1 MANDTVMIYEILE
14 AIGKQPSI
22 KKKIQIL
29 KNMDC
34 PALRHILKGAFDP
47 NVKWLLPP
55 GTPPNFKPDDAPAGL
70 QFQSIHQQTPKFYL
84 FVQAGVDS
92 GKCPDLKQAKREQI
106 FVQMLE
112 SLHAKE
118 AQLLIDMKDQNVR
131 YNGLTPKL
139 INEAFP
145 GLISETGKWQ

>member
-1 MANDTVMIYEILE
+1 MIILLKMICEYCSNLYKIFRKGKCKIMSNDPVMIHEVLE
-14 AIGKQPSI
+14 AVGNQPSI
-22 KKKIQIL
+22 KKKVQIL

-34 PALRHILKGAFDP
+34 PALRHILKGAFDS

-92 GKCPDLKQAKREQI
+92 GKCPDLKKAKREQI
-106 FVQMLE
+106 FVQML
-112 SLHAKE
+112 
-118 AQLLIDMKDQNVR
+118 V
-131 YNGLTPKL
+131 
-139 INEAFP
+139 
-145 GLISETGKWQ
+145 GKMTLGQ